1 MAMGAYIATKD
12 ADRDENMY
20 FIGIDGLPGP
30 EGGAQAVLNGELN
43 ATFLYPTGG
52 REAIQTAMKIL
63 YTEPVEKQI
72 TLETATIDRENA
84 ARFLGTN

>member
-1 MAMGAYIATKD
+1 
-12 ADRDENMY
+12 
-20 FIGIDGLPGP
+20 LPGP

-52 REAIQTAMKIL
+52 KEAIKTALKIL
-63 YTEPVEKQI
+63 QTEPVEKQI

-84 ARFLGTN
+84 ARFVGN